1 MNIINSSNI
10 YHIYKKSKNRS
21 KSANE
26 IDKIKLKPHNK
37 IIKKNISNFS
47 SLSTTFTKKS
57 KEEINTKIINYYNV
71 ISIKERK
78 KIRLINK
85 QFFNLENYYN
95 HNKVSNNIKLKPI
108 NLSYCQNFNDLKI
121 ENQNNVKTKNK
132 KVLSLKNKNII
143 KINQSMTL
151 MFKKKKPKENLFKRL
166 LNSNQNHFPSLI
178 KAQNIK
184 WLWINKSSII
194 ETFIIY
200 YQKYQWFFE
209 KNKLITKDRLIEF
222 MHLINKEEDEIF
234 LDNIFLLFDFENN
247 GTIDFSKMLFNFI
260 ITANYSYEKK
270 IKLILTL
277 VLNKNKFINLKNL
290 IELFVFTINFKERKI
305 ILECIKEELKIKEN
319 NIIIQLNNIYEIL
332 LTNKKIKKIFKKY
345 FINYNDIKEELEK
358 EIEKISYNCSRNIL
372 KSSQNISSFS
382 NSQILKMNSI
392 LKNLQKYDNLKE
404 KNNKE
409 NNFNNDFEEYNYY
422 Y

>member
-1 MNIINSSNI
+1 M
-10 YHIYKKSKNRS
+10 
-21 KSANE
+21 
-26 IDKIKLKPHNK
+26 
-37 IIKKNISNFS
+37 
-47 SLSTTFTKKS
+47 
-57 KEEINTKIINYYNV
+57 
-71 ISIKERK
+71 
-78 KIRLINK
+78 
-85 QFFNLENYYN
+85 
-95 HNKVSNNIKLKPI
+95 SNNIKLKPI

-345 FINYNDIKEELEK
+345 FINYNDIKEEVEK

>member
-143 KINQSMTL
+143 KINHSMTL
-151 MFKKKKPKENLFKRL
+151 MFKKKKPKENLFKSL

-319 NIIIQLNNIYEIL
+319 NVIIQLNNIYEIL

-372 KSSQNISSFS
+372 KSSLNISSIS
-382 NSQILKMNSI
+382 NNQILKMNSI